1 MTKKEKAELSARE
14 RRRKRRIRNQ
24 IWAYTALVVLLAAAG
39 VGAVFGVKHVT
50 EQLESKRH
58 EEAMAEEMAAMQEAE
73 SEEQIEE
80 TWESEAA
87 EEYTEEDL
95 LDEMVDAGIAEMSLE
110 DRVAALFLTTPEEL
124 TGVGKVVQAGK
135 GTEEALAKYAVGGL
149 VYAASNVQSAEQFTK
164 MLTDTLPKSKYP
176 LFLIFDDDTDKLTE
190 DLSVYGINMEFTGK
204 AEAGEAGVFTTES
217 LPALAGEEKS
227 QESKLVTAQIDGE
240 AEEIADACLA
250 AWQNGAELLYVPK
263 GFASA
268 YEGLLAKVQED
279 EALQDG
285 LTEVLEKIYRI
296 KYQGRL
302 EE

>member
-204 AEAGEAGVFTTES
+204 AEEADVFTTES

>member
-204 AEAGEAGVFTTES
+204 AESGEAGVFTTES
-217 LPALAGEEKS
+217 LPALAGEEMS

-263 GFASA
+263 GFAGA